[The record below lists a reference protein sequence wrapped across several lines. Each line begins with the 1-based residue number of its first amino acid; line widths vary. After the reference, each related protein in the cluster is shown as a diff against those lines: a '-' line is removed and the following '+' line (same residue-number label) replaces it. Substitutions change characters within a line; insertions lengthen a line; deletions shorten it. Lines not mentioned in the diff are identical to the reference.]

1 MCHPLIE
8 LTSKYGTLVKS
19 KISIK
24 GNAVE
29 IDMANDTHYP
39 YIYLDSAA
47 STPVADEV
55 VAEMLPYLKERYGNP
70 SSLHKFGRETNRA
83 VHLARKRVAEMIGAS
98 SPREITFTSGG
109 TEANN
114 LALKGTA
121 MHFKSKIPKKNMI
134 ITSSI
139 EHDAVLE
146 PCKDLEDRGF
156 VTIYLPVTGD
166 GLVKPSELRNV
177 ISDNVALVSIM
188 YANNEVGTIQ
198 PIKELVE
205 IAHQA
210 GALFHTDAVQ
220 AAGKVPINVKNLRV
234 DMMSLSSHKINGPK
248 GVGALYI
255 RSNLNL
261 LPIIHGGGQEG
272 YLRSGTE
279 NVPGIVGFGKAC
291 DLANKRM
298 GQYQDYVAGLRNY
311 VVERVLKEIPR
322 SRLNGLRTERIA
334 NNAHFTFFGVSGE
347 DLIIKLDENG
357 IAASTGSACSVKKQK
372 PSHVLKAM
380 GFSYE
385 EITGSLR
392 LSLGLHNT
400 KDEVDRTVDTLS
412 NIIKELRELSPF
424 KSKNM
429 VENELNSQ

>member
-1 MCHPLIE
+1 MTDDDEHD
-8 LTSKYGTLVKS
+8 S
-19 KISIK
+19 
-24 GNAVE
+24 
-29 IDMANDTHYP
+29 H
-39 YIYLDSAA
+39 IYLDTAA

-55 VAEMLPYLKERYGNP
+55 IAEMLPYLKERYGNP
-70 SSLHKFGRETNRA
+70 SSIHKFGRETTRA
-83 VHLARKRVAEMIGAS
+83 INLARKRVAEMIDAS
-98 SPREITFTSGG
+98 SSREITFTSGG

-121 MHFKSKIPKKNMI
+121 MHVKSKIPEKNMI

-146 PCKDLEDRGF
+146 PCKDLEERGF
-156 VTIYLPVTGD
+156 VTMHLPVTDEGF
-166 GLVKPSELRNV
+166 VRPSELKNV
-177 ISDNVALVSIM
+177 ISDNNVALVSIM

-220 AAGKVPINVKNLRV
+220 AAGKLPLNVKNLGV

-255 RSNLNL
+255 RSNLKI
-261 LPIIHGGGQEG
+261 LPIIHGGGQEW

-291 DLANKRM
+291 ELANKRV
-298 GQYQDYVAGLRNY
+298 GQYQEHVAGLRNY
-311 VVERVLKEIPR
+311 IVERVLKEIPR

-334 NNAHFTFFGVSGE
+334 NNAHFTFFGVNGE

-372 PSHVLKAM
+372 QSHVLKAM

-392 LSLGLHNT
+392 LSLGMHNT
-400 KDEVDRTVDTLS
+400 KDEVDRAVDILS
-412 NIIKELRELSPF
+412 SVIKELRELSPF
-424 KSKNM
+424 ESKYVAEM
-429 VENELNSQ
+429 G

>member
-1 MCHPLIE
+1 MTDE
-8 LTSKYGTLVKS
+8 
-19 KISIK
+19 
-24 GNAVE
+24 
-29 IDMANDTHYP
+29 HYSH
-39 YIYLDSAA
+39 IYLDTAA

-55 VAEMLPYLKERYGNP
+55 IEEMLPYLKERYGNP
-70 SSLHKFGRETNRA
+70 SSIHKFGRETARA
-83 VHLARKRVAEMIGAS
+83 INLARKRVAEMIGAS

-121 MHFKSKIPKKNMI
+121 IHVQSKMPKKNMI

-156 VTIYLPVTGD
+156 VTMHLPVTGE
-166 GLVKPSELRNV
+166 GFVRPSELKNM

-205 IAHQA
+205 ITHQA

-220 AAGKVPINVKNLRV
+220 AAGKLPLNVKNLGV

-255 RSNLNL
+255 RSNLKI
-261 LPIIHGGGQEG
+261 LPIIHGGGQEW

-291 DLANKRM
+291 ELANKRM
-298 GQYQDYVAGLRNY
+298 RHYQEHVAGLRNY

-334 NNAHFTFFGVSGE
+334 NNAHFTFFGVNGE

-372 PSHVLKAM
+372 QSHVLKAM

-392 LSLGLHNT
+392 LSLGMHNT
-400 KDEVDRTVDTLS
+400 KDEVDRAVNVLS
-412 NIIKELRELSPF
+412 RVIEELRELSPF
-424 KSKNM
+424 ESKY
-429 VENELNSQ
+429 VG

>member
-1 MCHPLIE
+1 MTDE
-8 LTSKYGTLVKS
+8 
-19 KISIK
+19 
-24 GNAVE
+24 
-29 IDMANDTHYP
+29 HYS
-39 YIYLDSAA
+39 YIYLDTAA

-55 VAEMLPYLKERYGNP
+55 IEEMLPYLKERYGNP
-70 SSLHKFGRETNRA
+70 SSIHKFGRETARA
-83 VHLARKRVAEMIGAS
+83 INLARKRVAEMIGAS

-121 MHFKSKIPKKNMI
+121 IHVQSKMPKKNMI

-156 VTIYLPVTGD
+156 VTMHLPVTGE
-166 GLVKPSELRNV
+166 GFVRPSELKNV

-205 IAHQA
+205 ITHQA

-220 AAGKVPINVKNLRV
+220 AAGKLPLNVKNLGV

-255 RSNLNL
+255 RSNLKI
-261 LPIIHGGGQEG
+261 LPIIHGGGQEW

-291 DLANKRM
+291 ELANKRM
-298 GQYQDYVAGLRNY
+298 RHYQEHVAGLRNY

-322 SRLNGLRTERIA
+322 SRLNGLRSERIA
-334 NNAHFTFFGVSGE
+334 NNAHFTFFGVNGE

-372 PSHVLKAM
+372 QSHVLKAM

-392 LSLGLHNT
+392 LSLGMHNT
-400 KDEVDRTVDTLS
+400 KDEVDRAVNVLS
-412 NIIKELRELSPF
+412 SVIEELRELSPF
-424 KSKNM
+424 ESKY
-429 VENELNSQ
+429 VG

>member
-1 MCHPLIE
+1 M
-8 LTSKYGTLVKS
+8 TDGK
-19 KISIK
+19 
-24 GNAVE
+24 
-29 IDMANDTHYP
+29 HYSH
-39 YIYLDSAA
+39 IYLDTAA

-55 VAEMLPYLKERYGNP
+55 IAEMLPYLKERYGNP
-70 SSLHKFGRETNRA
+70 SSMHKFGRETTRA
-83 VHLARKRVAEMIGAS
+83 IHLARKRVAEMIAAS
-98 SPREITFTSGG
+98 SPREIIFTSGG

-121 MHFKSKIPKKNMI
+121 IHVKSKMPKKNRI

-156 VTIYLPVTGD
+156 VTMHLPVTGE
-166 GLVKPSELRNV
+166 GLIRPSELKNM

-205 IAHQA
+205 ITHQA
-210 GALFHTDAVQ
+210 GAVFHTDAVQ
-220 AAGKVPINVKNLRV
+220 AAGKLPLNVKSLGV

-255 RSNLNL
+255 SSNLKI
-261 LPIIHGGGQEG
+261 LPIIHGGGQEW

-291 DLANKRM
+291 ELANERM
-298 GQYQDYVAGLRNY
+298 MHYQEHVAGLRNY
-311 VVERVLKEIPR
+311 VVERILKEIPR

-334 NNAHFTFFGVSGE
+334 NNAHFTFFGVNGE

-357 IAASTGSACSVKKQK
+357 IAASTGSACSVRKQK
-372 PSHVLKAM
+372 PSQVLCAM

-392 LSLGLHNT
+392 LSFGMHNT
-400 KDEVDRTVDTLS
+400 KDEVDRAINVLS
-412 NIIKELRELSPF
+412 SVIKELRELSPF
-424 KSKNM
+424 ESMRVEKS
-429 VENELNSQ
+429 

>member
-1 MCHPLIE
+1 M
-8 LTSKYGTLVKS
+8 TDDK
-19 KISIK
+19 
-24 GNAVE
+24 
-29 IDMANDTHYP
+29 HYSH
-39 YIYLDSAA
+39 IYLDTAA

-55 VAEMLPYLKERYGNP
+55 ITEMLPYLKEQYGNP
-70 SSLHKFGRETNRA
+70 SSIHKFGRETTRA
-83 VHLARKRVAEMIGAS
+83 IHLARKRVADVIGAS

-121 MHFKSKIPKKNMI
+121 IHVKNKMPEKNVI
-134 ITSSI
+134 ITSNI

-156 VTIYLPVTGD
+156 VTIHLPVTGE
-166 GLVKPSELRNV
+166 GLVRPSELKNV

-205 IAHQA
+205 IAHEA

-220 AAGKVPINVKNLRV
+220 AVGKVPLNVKNLGA

-255 RSNLNL
+255 RSNLKI
-261 LPIIHGGGQEG
+261 LPIIHGGGQEW

-279 NVPGIVGFGKAC
+279 NVPGIAGFGKAC
-291 DLANKRM
+291 ELANKRM
-298 GQYQDYVAGLRNY
+298 RQYQEHVAGLRNY

-334 NNAHFTFFGVSGE
+334 NNAHFTFLGVNGE

-372 PSHVLKAM
+372 QSHVLKAM

-392 LSLGLHNT
+392 LSLGMHNT
-400 KDEVDRTVDTLS
+400 KDEVDRAVNILS
-412 NIIKELRELSPF
+412 NVVQELRELSPF
-424 KSKNM
+424 ESRSVAEM
-429 VENELNSQ
+429 S

>member
-1 MCHPLIE
+1 M
-8 LTSKYGTLVKS
+8 T
-19 KISIK
+19 
-24 GNAVE
+24 
-29 IDMANDTHYP
+29 NDDKHSYH
-39 YIYLDSAA
+39 IYLDTAA
-47 STPVADEV
+47 STPAADEV
-55 VAEMLPYLKERYGNP
+55 IAEMLPYLKERYGNP
-70 SSLHKFGRETNRA
+70 SSIHKFGRETTRA
-83 VHLARKRVAEMIGAS
+83 IHLARKRVAEMIGAS

-114 LALKGTA
+114 LALKGTG
-121 MHFKSKIPKKNMI
+121 MHIKRKMPEKNMI

-146 PCKDLEDRGF
+146 PCKDLEDQGF
-156 VTIYLPVTGD
+156 VTMRLPVTGE
-166 GLVKPSELRNV
+166 GLVRPSELKSV
-177 ISDNVALVSIM
+177 MTDNVALVSIM

-198 PIKELVE
+198 PIKELIE

-220 AAGKVPINVKNLRV
+220 AAGKLPLNVHNLGV
-234 DMMSLSSHKINGPK
+234 DMMSISSHKINGPK

-255 RSNLNL
+255 KSNLKI
-261 LPIIHGGGQEG
+261 LPIIHGGGQEW

-291 DLANKRM
+291 ELATKRM
-298 GQYQDYVAGLRNY
+298 RQYQEHVTGLRDYVI
-311 VVERVLKEIPR
+311 ERVLKEIPR
-322 SRLNGLRTERIA
+322 SRLNGLRTERVP
-334 NNAHFTFFGVSGE
+334 NNAHFTFFGVNGE

-372 PSHVLKAM
+372 QSHVLKAM

-392 LSLGLHNT
+392 LSLGMHNT
-400 KDEVDRTVDTLS
+400 KDEVDRAVDILS
-412 NIIKELRELSPF
+412 SVIKELRELSPF
-424 KSKNM
+424 ESKYVAEM
-429 VENELNSQ
+429 G

>member
-1 MCHPLIE
+1 MTDE
-8 LTSKYGTLVKS
+8 
-19 KISIK
+19 
-24 GNAVE
+24 
-29 IDMANDTHYP
+29 HYSH
-39 YIYLDSAA
+39 IYLDTAA

-55 VAEMLPYLKERYGNP
+55 IEEMLPYLKERYGNP
-70 SSLHKFGRETNRA
+70 SSIHKFGRETARA
-83 VHLARKRVAEMIGAS
+83 INLARKRVAEMIGAS

-121 MHFKSKIPKKNMI
+121 IHVQSKMPKKNMI

-156 VTIYLPVTGD
+156 VTMHLPVTGE
-166 GLVKPSELRNV
+166 GFVRPSELKNV

-205 IAHQA
+205 ITHQA

-220 AAGKVPINVKNLRV
+220 AAGKLPLNVKNLGV

-255 RSNLNL
+255 RSNLKI
-261 LPIIHGGGQEG
+261 LPIIHGGGQEW

-291 DLANKRM
+291 ELANKRM
-298 GQYQDYVAGLRNY
+298 RHYQEHVAGLRNY

-334 NNAHFTFFGVSGE
+334 NNAHFTFFGVNGE

-372 PSHVLKAM
+372 QSHVLKAM

-392 LSLGLHNT
+392 LSLGMHNT
-400 KDEVDRTVDTLS
+400 KDEVDRAVNVLS
-412 NIIKELRELSPF
+412 RVIEELRELSPF
-424 KSKNM
+424 ESKY
-429 VENELNSQ
+429 VG

>member
-1 MCHPLIE
+1 MTYDDKHSCH
-8 LTSKYGTLVKS
+8 
-19 KISIK
+19 
-24 GNAVE
+24 
-29 IDMANDTHYP
+29 
-39 YIYLDSAA
+39 IYLDTAA

-55 VAEMLPYLKERYGNP
+55 IAEMLPYLKERYGNP
-70 SSLHKFGRETNRA
+70 SSIHKFGRETSRA
-83 VHLARKRVAEMIGAS
+83 VHLARKRVMEMIGAS

-114 LALKGTA
+114 LALKGMA
-121 MHFKSKIPKKNMI
+121 MHIKSKMPEKNMI

-156 VTIYLPVTGD
+156 ITMQLPVTGE
-166 GLVKPSELRNV
+166 GLIRPTELKSV
-177 ISDNVALVSIM
+177 ISDDVALVSIM

-198 PIKELVE
+198 PIKELIE

-220 AAGKVPINVKNLRV
+220 AAGKLPLNAKDLGV

-255 RSNLNL
+255 RSNLKI
-261 LPIIHGGGQEG
+261 LPIIHGGGQEW

-279 NVPGIVGFGKAC
+279 NVSGIVGFGKAC
-291 DLANKRM
+291 ELATKRM
-298 GQYQDYVAGLRNY
+298 RQYQEHVAGLRDY
-311 VVERVLKEIPR
+311 LIERVIKEIPG
-322 SRLNGLRTERIA
+322 SRLNGLRTERIP
-334 NNAHFTFFGVSGE
+334 NNAHFTFFGVNGE

-357 IAASTGSACSVKKQK
+357 VAASTGSACSVKKQK
-372 PSHVLKAM
+372 QSHVLKAM

-392 LSLGLHNT
+392 LSLGMHNT
-400 KDEVDRTVDTLS
+400 KDEVDRAVDVLLS
-412 NIIKELRELSPF
+412 VVKELRELSPF
-424 KSKNM
+424 KSKYVAEM
-429 VENELNSQ
+429 S

>member
-1 MCHPLIE
+1 MTDE
-8 LTSKYGTLVKS
+8 
-19 KISIK
+19 
-24 GNAVE
+24 
-29 IDMANDTHYP
+29 HYS
-39 YIYLDSAA
+39 YIYLDTAA

-55 VAEMLPYLKERYGNP
+55 IEEMLPYLKERYGNP
-70 SSLHKFGRETNRA
+70 SSIHKFGRETARA
-83 VHLARKRVAEMIGAS
+83 INLARKRVAEMIGAS
-98 SPREITFTSGG
+98 SIREITFTSGG

-121 MHFKSKIPKKNMI
+121 IHVQSKMPKKNMI

-156 VTIYLPVTGD
+156 VTMHLPVTGE
-166 GLVKPSELRNV
+166 GFVRPSELKNV

-205 IAHQA
+205 ITHQA

-220 AAGKVPINVKNLRV
+220 AAGKLPLNVKNLGV

-255 RSNLNL
+255 RSNLKI
-261 LPIIHGGGQEG
+261 LPIIHGGGQEW

-291 DLANKRM
+291 ELANKRM
-298 GQYQDYVAGLRNY
+298 RHYQEHVAGLRNY

-334 NNAHFTFFGVSGE
+334 NNAHFTFFGVNGE

-372 PSHVLKAM
+372 QSHVLKAM

-392 LSLGLHNT
+392 LSLGMHNT
-400 KDEVDRTVDTLS
+400 KDEVDRAVNVLS
-412 NIIKELRELSPF
+412 SVIEELRELSPF
-424 KSKNM
+424 ESKY
-429 VENELNSQ
+429 VG

>member
-1 MCHPLIE
+1 M
-8 LTSKYGTLVKS
+8 TDDK
-19 KISIK
+19 
-24 GNAVE
+24 
-29 IDMANDTHYP
+29 HYSH
-39 YIYLDSAA
+39 IYLDTAA

-55 VAEMLPYLKERYGNP
+55 ITEMLPYLKEQYGNP
-70 SSLHKFGRETNRA
+70 SSIHKFGRETTRA
-83 VHLARKRVAEMIGAS
+83 IHLARKRVADVIGAS

-114 LALKGTA
+114 LAHKGTA
-121 MHFKSKIPKKNMI
+121 IHVKSKMPEKNVI
-134 ITSSI
+134 ITSNI

-156 VTIYLPVTGD
+156 VTIHLPVTGE
-166 GLVKPSELRNV
+166 GLVRPSELKNV

-205 IAHQA
+205 IAHEA

-220 AAGKVPINVKNLRV
+220 AVGKVPLNVKNLGA

-255 RSNLNL
+255 RSNLKI
-261 LPIIHGGGQEG
+261 LPIIHGGGQEW

-279 NVPGIVGFGKAC
+279 NVPGIAGFGKAC
-291 DLANKRM
+291 ELANKRM
-298 GQYQDYVAGLRNY
+298 RQYQEHVAGLRNY

-334 NNAHFTFFGVSGE
+334 NNAHFTFLGVNGE

-372 PSHVLKAM
+372 QSHVLKAM

-392 LSLGLHNT
+392 LSLGMHNT
-400 KDEVDRTVDTLS
+400 KDEVDRAVNILS
-412 NIIKELRELSPF
+412 NVVQELRELSPF
-424 KSKNM
+424 ESRSVAEM
-429 VENELNSQ
+429 S

>member
-1 MCHPLIE
+1 MTDE
-8 LTSKYGTLVKS
+8 
-19 KISIK
+19 
-24 GNAVE
+24 
-29 IDMANDTHYP
+29 HYSH
-39 YIYLDSAA
+39 IYLDTAA

-55 VAEMLPYLKERYGNP
+55 IEEMLPYLKERYGNP
-70 SSLHKFGRETNRA
+70 SSIHKFGRETARA
-83 VHLARKRVAEMIGAS
+83 INLARKRVAEMIGAS

-121 MHFKSKIPKKNMI
+121 IHVQSKMPKKNMI

-156 VTIYLPVTGD
+156 VTMHLPVTGE
-166 GLVKPSELRNV
+166 GFVRPSELKNV

-205 IAHQA
+205 ITHQA

-220 AAGKVPINVKNLRV
+220 AAGKLPLNVKNLGV

-255 RSNLNL
+255 RSNLKI
-261 LPIIHGGGQEG
+261 LPIIHGGGQEW

-291 DLANKRM
+291 ELANKRM
-298 GQYQDYVAGLRNY
+298 RHYQEHVAGLRNY

-334 NNAHFTFFGVSGE
+334 NNAHFTFFGVNGE

-372 PSHVLKAM
+372 QSHVLKAM

-392 LSLGLHNT
+392 LSLGMHNT
-400 KDEVDRTVDTLS
+400 KDEVDRAVNVLS
-412 NIIKELRELSPF
+412 SVIEELRELSPF
-424 KSKNM
+424 ESKY
-429 VENELNSQ
+429 VG